1 MSKVR
6 CTVVVPMLNE
16 ARSLA
21 ALSQRLTQVCE
32 ANDLDWEVIFVDDGS
47 TDDSYEEVKKIHA
60 ADGRF
65 KCLRFAR
72 NFGSHIAISAGLEQ
86 AYGDIAIVMTA
97 DLEEPPETIG
107 EFLRMWREGYHLV
120 WGVRARRVERGLNRL
135 GSYVYHRVFRWLA
148 NMKEGDDEIGGG
160 FFLADRRVLD
170 TVRRFPERNRSIVG
184 LLLWAGFKQGKLVY
198 EQEARQ
204 FGASKWSLAKKLRLV
219 LDTFVGFSNKPLRVM
234 LVFGGVVA
242 LLGLAAGAFAIVEVL
257 ARGALSSAGV
267 AAAIFGVIASA
278 TGAQLAATGLLGEYL
293 WRAVDDS
300 RGRPLY
306 VVMDR
311 LGVGEG
317 AARPS

>member
-1 MSKVR
+1 MPQVR

-16 ARSLA
+16 ARSLG
-21 ALSQRLTQVCE
+21 ALSERLTKVCD

-47 TDDSYEEVKKIHA
+47 TDDSFEEVKKINA
-60 ADGRF
+60 ADPRF

-86 AYGDIAIVMTA
+86 AFGDIGIVMTA

-107 EFLRMWREGYHLV
+107 EFLKMWRQGYHLV
-120 WGVRARRVERGLNRL
+120 WGIRAKRVERGLNRL

-184 LLLWAGFKQGKLVY
+184 LLLWAGFKQGKIVY

-204 FGASKWSLAKKLRLV
+204 YGTTKWNLTKKLKLM
-219 LDTFVGFSNKPLRVM
+219 LDTFVGFSNKPLRVL
-234 LVFGGVVA
+234 LVLGSFVAFFGLV
-242 LLGLAAGAFAIVEVL
+242 AGAAAIVEVL
-257 ARGALSSAGV
+257 ARSALSSWGI
-267 AAAIFGVIASA
+267 AAAIFGVIASSV
-278 TGAQLAATGLLGEYL
+278 GVQLAATGLLGEYL

-300 RGRPLY
+300 RARPLY

-311 LGVGEG
+311 VGSL
-317 AARPS
+317 PTP